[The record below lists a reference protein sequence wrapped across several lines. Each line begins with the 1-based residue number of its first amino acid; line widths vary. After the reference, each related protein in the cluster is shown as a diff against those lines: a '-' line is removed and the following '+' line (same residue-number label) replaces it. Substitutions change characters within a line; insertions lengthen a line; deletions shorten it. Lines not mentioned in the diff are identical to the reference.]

1 MSGTTSLPGL
11 HALLPAGPTA
21 TCGQGMLIAAS
32 CLTCMG
38 PLCNLLVHA
47 ACRHHRY
54 IFEEREKRDPGEK
67 QKSRRVVA
75 RLQELGPRFTLKLR
89 SMQKGTFD
97 SQHGEFEWLYNH
109 KQMDRSR
116 KRFFI

>member
-1 MSGTTSLPGL
+1 MLLGCCMQSRHPKSGFL
-11 HALLPAGPTA
+11 HDPHA
-21 TCGQGMLIAAS
+21 
-32 CLTCMG
+32 
-38 PLCNLLVHA
+38 PLCKFLWGA

-54 IFEEREKRDPGEK
+54 IFEEKEKREPWEK

-97 SQHGEFEWLYNH
+97 SKHGEFEWLYNH